1 MVNELSLSKEKTMKS
16 LVSVAACVLL
26 CSCVYSQH
34 NYDHTKGS
42 SVKQE
47 QLVQIE
53 SGKTTK
59 QWVLANLGIPDRTQ
73 VDKDG
78 LEVFEYVREKSTTSS
93 KTFIFLFDIKSE
105 KDISKTLTRVVMRNG
120 IVETVTTSNEI

>member
-1 MVNELSLSKEKTMKS
+1 MKKLLLPIKATLLLIACFSLC
-16 LVSVAACVLL
+16 A
-26 CSCVYSQH
+26 CVYSQRSYE
-34 NYDHTKGS
+34 NNKGS
-42 SVKQE
+42 NIKQE
-47 QLVQIE
+47 QVVQIE

-105 KDISKTLTRVVMRNG
+105 KDISKSLTRVVMRNG
-120 IVETVTTSNEI
+120 VVESVTTNTEM

>member
-1 MVNELSLSKEKTMKS
+1 MKKLLLVIACSSLC
-16 LVSVAACVLL
+16 A
-26 CSCVYSQH
+26 CVYSQH
-34 NYDHTKGS
+34 SYDHSKGT
-42 SVKQE
+42 SVKQD

-53 SGKTTK
+53 SGKTSK

-73 VDKDG
+73 VEKDG

-120 IVETVTTSNEI
+120 IVESVTTSNEI

>member
-1 MVNELSLSKEKTMKS
+1 MKK
-16 LVSVAACVLL
+16 LLLAVSCLAL
-26 CSCVYSQH
+26 CACVYSQH
-34 NYDHTKGS
+34 DYDHSKGAN
-42 SVKQE
+42 VKQE

-53 SGKTTK
+53 SGKTNK

-73 VDKDG
+73 VEKDG

-120 IVETVTTSNEI
+120 IVESVTTSNEI